1 MRILVARLPYL
12 QSQVPDQIDDYINQQ
27 RPKKEKFAS
36 MCEMPKTTTEKCW
49 QCLFSFDTQPMAIVL
64 EKLEAQSSST
74 TSYWYI
80 MGNFC
85 SLCCCRGFCDAQERF
100 RSRPQQAYDWLL
112 EFAFYLGL
120 LPECKSVQD
129 AERCL
134 PIVMGAPPPQG
145 MLSCMGGCIPNARV
159 FRSLFCNDNHQN
171 KNVGIVPFLPNSRF
185 LNERHMNVH
194 PLYTCTNHSLDDIA
208 SNISVT
214 TTLRFRYWSPEDCN
228 HYYHHSLPIKQ
239 TQKQTLQEHLL
250 ENELE
255 SASSQTKE
263 EEKQL
268 EASMPFGFTPKTTFA
283 IPYRLF
289 ANASEYQLR
298 PCPWTC
304 MQCCRE
310 QDFHCV
316 LPLPAPIARS
326 VAGFEV
332 FGQFCS
338 PACAY
343 GYLYADERFR
353 ETCAPLC
360 FEFFY
365 ELGRTDGCP
374 FLPAP
379 KPFDVL
385 KEFGGTYSSQQYQD
399 AFCSN
404 TSLASLLATEPL
416 LPVYV
421 VSWGFVFTI
430 PNPRDAESFLAACS
444 SSILSSETMHASLP
458 KEEEEFLSKP
468 IGLKKKE

>member
-1 MRILVARLPYL
+1 MRLLVARLPYL
-12 QSQVPDQIDDYINQQ
+12 QSQVPDQIDEYINRQ
-27 RPKKEKFAS
+27 RPEKGRFAS
-36 MCEMPKTTTEKCW
+36 MYEMPKTTTEACW
-49 QCLFSFDTQPMAIVL
+49 QCLFPFDTQPMAIVL
-64 EKLEAQSSST
+64 EKLKAQSSST

-129 AERCL
+129 AEQCL

-185 LNERHMNVH
+185 LNERHINVH
-194 PLYTCTNHSLDDIA
+194 PSYTNPNHS
-208 SNISVT
+208 SPTSTISVT
-214 TTLRFRYWSPEDCN
+214 TTFRFRYWNPEDCN
-228 HYYHHSLPIKQ
+228 HYYHSLSTTTRPLQ
-239 TQKQTLQEHLL
+239 DSQPPHDSAENGLETL
-250 ENELE
+250 
-255 SASSQTKE
+255 SSSTQTKQE
-263 EEKQL
+263 ETPL
-268 EASMPFGFTPKTTFA
+268 EVSMPFGFTPKTTFA

-289 ANASEYQLR
+289 AKASEYQLR
-298 PCPWTC
+298 PCSWTC
-304 MQCCRE
+304 MQCCRN
-310 QDFHCV
+310 QDFHSV

-353 ETCAPLC
+353 ETCASLC

-365 ELGRTDGCP
+365 ELGLTDGCP

-385 KEFGGTYSSQQYQD
+385 KEFGGKYSSQQYQN

-404 TSLASLLATEPL
+404 TSLTSLLAAEFPL
-416 LPVYV
+416 SMHV

-444 SSILSSETMHASLP
+444 SSTLSPPSSPLAAAAIHSLLP
-458 KEEEEFLSKP
+458 EEGKENE
-468 IGLKKKE
+468 